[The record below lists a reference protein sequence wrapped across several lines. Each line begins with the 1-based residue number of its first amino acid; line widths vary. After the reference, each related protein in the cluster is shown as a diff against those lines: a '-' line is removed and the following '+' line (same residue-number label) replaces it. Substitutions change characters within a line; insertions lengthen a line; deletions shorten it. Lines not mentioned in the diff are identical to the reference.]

1 MNKLSQA
8 LYRLSSGP
16 VTLAA
21 LTVFIL
27 FMVFIL
33 PGQARKADA
42 VAGGAGSPDTSYFY
56 SSADL
61 NRMAEVYGEEGRTA
75 YVYARFTFDLVVPV
89 VYLAFLAT
97 SISWLLNKAIP
108 DPGNKWRLLNLF
120 PVFGA
125 FFDYGENVAASVFMM
140 TYPSPSALAGV
151 LAPVFTPV
159 KWFFVNGSFVVLLIA
174 GVLALWKGRRQV

>member
-21 LTVFIL
+21 LAVFIL
-27 FMVFIL
+27 FMVFVL
-33 PGQARKADA
+33 PDQAQKAEA
-42 VAGGAGSPDTSYFY
+42 VSGGAGSPDTSYFY

-61 NRMAEVYGEEGRTA
+61 ERMAEAYGEEGRAA
-75 YVYARFTFDLVVPV
+75 YVYARFTFDLVFPV

-108 DPGNKWRLLNLF
+108 EPGNKWRLLNLF
-120 PVFGA
+120 PVLGA
-125 FFDYGENVAASVFMM
+125 LFDYCENIAASVFMSA
-140 TYPSPSALAGV
+140 YPEPSALAGS
-151 LAPVFTPV
+151 LAPVFTLV
-159 KWFFVNGSFVVLLIA
+159 KWFFVDGSFVVLILA
-174 GVLALWKGRRQV
+174 GAMALWKSRK